1 MSLRPNSL
9 GADSVTVSLQ
19 KIKNFTVDPK
29 SLNLYNNILTTHG
42 NHTMKLIE
50 FTYTKSDGSQSERAV
65 IELQQ
70 PCKYV
75 EGIDVSQMPEQ
86 DFADFC
92 REFSLLKTAQHDE
105 TMRLLEQ
112 FDLKHNYRRFIPE
125 QMQSVKAD
133 YV

>member
-1 MSLRPNSL
+1 
-9 GADSVTVSLQ
+9 
-19 KIKNFTVDPK
+19 
-29 SLNLYNNILTTHG
+29 
-42 NHTMKLIE
+42 MKLIE
-50 FTYTKSDGSQSERAV
+50 FTYTKNDGSQSNRAV

-75 EGIDVSQMPEQ
+75 EGIDVSQMPEHE
-86 DFADFC
+86 FADFC
-92 REFSLLKTAQHDE
+92 REFSLMKAAQHDE

-125 QMQSVKAD
+125 QMQSVKTD